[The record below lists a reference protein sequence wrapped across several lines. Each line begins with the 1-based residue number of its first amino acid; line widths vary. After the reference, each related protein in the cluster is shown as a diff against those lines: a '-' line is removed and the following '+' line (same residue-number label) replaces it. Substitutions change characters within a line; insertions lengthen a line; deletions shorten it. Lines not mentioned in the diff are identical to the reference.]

1 MRGAELPKVVDRDE
15 QRARIRSAA
24 RAVFARRGLSQTG
37 LAHVAS
43 AAGVSRPT
51 LYHYF
56 ADKQAL
62 VRDLAAELLEEEER
76 LFAQAL
82 AASGPIV
89 GRLERLAEAV
99 VDRFGAWAHHGGAL
113 LEAWAD
119 DPRGVRTLLRR
130 VRSDL
135 ASMIGEAQRAKAIA
149 SGARPEELALMI
161 IGLIDGLMLQV
172 LLDPKG
178 VPPTRATKRALRDAL
193 VRVLRA
199 EKTR

>member
-1 MRGAELPKVVDRDE
+1 VPKVVDRDE
-15 QRARIRSAA
+15 QRARIRGAA
-24 RAVFARRGLSQTG
+24 RAVFARRGLSRTG

-43 AAGVSRPT
+43 AAGISRPT

-82 AASGPIV
+82 AAPGPLV
-89 GRLERLAEAV
+89 PRLERLADAV
-99 VDRFGAWAHHGGAL
+99 VDRFGAWAKHGGAL
-113 LEAWAD
+113 LEAWAE
-119 DPRGVRTLLRR
+119 DPRGVRALLRR

-135 ASMIGEAQRAKAIA
+135 ASMIGAAQRAKEIVP
-149 SGARPEELALMI
+149 GARPEDLALMI

-172 LLDPKG
+172 FLDPKG
-178 VPPTRATKRALRDAL
+178 VPPTRATKRALRDVL
-193 VRVLRA
+193 VRVLRG
-199 EKTR
+199 EETR